1 MIRTM
6 AKQTTEPVVANNPT
20 TVAELRLASA
30 ALNTHD
36 RTLMEEAA
44 AIYKAMKTGSPQ
56 SFQMS
61 EHQRRVASHVQ
72 SLTGATPQHLLVP
85 AVSRDDEI
93 RAQRD
98 AIALVQ
104 RDFGRKIELALHRD
118 AEKWVLENATAW
130 RALCRK
136 IVLAAAQLEALE
148 QRAREFLEPISG
160 SHVGGV
166 AMVTTIGRRSL
177 LGIGGP
183 LQEMQTNALEEGIV
197 TASELKKAAD
207 V

>member
-1 MIRTM
+1 M
-6 AKQTTEPVVANNPT
+6 AKQIPDPVIAHPQT
-20 TVAELRLASA
+20 IAELRQANA
-30 ALNTHD
+30 ALTTRD
-36 RTLMEEAA
+36 RALMEEGA
-44 AIYKAMKTGSPQ
+44 AIYASMKGGSAP
-56 SFQMS
+56 SFPLS
-61 EHQRRVASHVQ
+61 EHQRRVATHVQ
-72 SLTGATPQHLLVP
+72 SFMNGSTPQHLLVP
-85 AVSRDDEI
+85 VVSRDDDI
-93 RAQRD
+93 RAERD
-98 AIALVQ
+98 AIAIVQ
-104 RDFGRKIELALHRD
+104 RDLGRKIELAQHRD
-118 AEKWVLENATAW
+118 AEQWVVDNATAW

-160 SHVGGV
+160 SHVRGV

-197 TASELKKAAD
+197 TASEIKNAAAD

>member
-1 MIRTM
+1 M
-6 AKQTTEPVVANNPT
+6 AKQIPDPVIAHPQT
-20 TVAELRLASA
+20 IAELRQANA
-30 ALNTHD
+30 ALTTRD
-36 RTLMEEAA
+36 RALMEEGA
-44 AIYKAMKTGSPQ
+44 AIYASMKGGSAP
-56 SFQMS
+56 SFPLN
-61 EHQRRVASHVQ
+61 EHQRRVATHVQ
-72 SLTGATPQHLLVP
+72 SFMNGSTPQHLLVP
-85 AVSRDDEI
+85 VVSRDDDI
-93 RAQRD
+93 RAERD
-98 AIALVQ
+98 AIAIVQ
-104 RDFGRKIELALHRD
+104 RDLGRKIELAQHRD
-118 AEKWVLENATAW
+118 AEQWVVDNATAW

-160 SHVGGV
+160 SHVRGV

-197 TASELKKAAD
+197 TASEIKKAAAD